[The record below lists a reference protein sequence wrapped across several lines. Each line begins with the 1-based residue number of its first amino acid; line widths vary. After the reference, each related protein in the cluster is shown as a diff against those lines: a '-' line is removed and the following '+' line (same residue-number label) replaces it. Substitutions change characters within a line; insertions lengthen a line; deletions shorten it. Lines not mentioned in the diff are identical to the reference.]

1 MLPGFCAITLLEAAE
16 EAAVGGGQL
25 GGQMSITS
33 RAYSPSC
40 HDKKMD
46 GEKAFQYVHMCV
58 VCICVAKG

>member
-1 MLPGFCAITLLEAAE
+1 
-16 EAAVGGGQL
+16 L